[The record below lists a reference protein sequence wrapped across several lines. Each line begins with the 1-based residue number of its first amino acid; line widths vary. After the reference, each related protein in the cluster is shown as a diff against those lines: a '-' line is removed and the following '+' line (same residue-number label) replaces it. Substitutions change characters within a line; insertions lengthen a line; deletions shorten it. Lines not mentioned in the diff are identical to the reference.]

1 MKSLIGFLAL
11 ALCST
16 ASAYAADTHTQLAE
30 SIPANDSTLSSP
42 PAAFVFNF
50 SKPVR
55 FHDLEI
61 KKDDG
66 KSKPIGNL
74 PTAHAASLTVPAPS
88 LSPGH
93 YVLEWRVFTD
103 ESTALSGRVRFTVSA
118 EGVAALA
125 SPH

>member
-1 MKSLIGFLAL
+1 MKTLIGYFAL
-11 ALCST
+11 ALFST
-16 ASAYAADTHTQLAE
+16 TSAYAADTQLAE
-30 SIPANDSTLSSP
+30 STPANGSSVSSP

-55 FHDLEI
+55 FHDLNI

-66 KSKPIGNL
+66 KSTPIGNL
-74 PTAHAASLTVPAPS
+74 PTAHAASLSVPAPS

-93 YVLEWRVFTD
+93 YVIEWRVFTD
-103 ESTALSGRVRFTVSA
+103 ESTALRGRVRFTVLADS
-118 EGVAALA
+118 VAALP

>member
-1 MKSLIGFLAL
+1 MKTLIGFLAL
-11 ALCST
+11 ALFST
-16 ASAYAADTHTQLAE
+16 TSAYAADTQLAA
-30 SIPANDSTLSSP
+30 STPANDSTLSSP

-55 FHDLEI
+55 FHALDI

-66 KSKPIGNL
+66 KSTPIGNL

-103 ESTALSGRVRFTVSA
+103 ESIALRGRVRFTVSA

-125 SPH
+125 PPH

>member
-1 MKSLIGFLAL
+1 MKTLIGFVAL
-11 ALCST
+11 ALFST
-16 ASAYAADTHTQLAE
+16 ASAYAADTQLME
-30 SIPANDSTLSSP
+30 STPANDSTLSSP

-55 FHDLEI
+55 FHNLDI

-66 KSKPIGNL
+66 KSTPIGNL
-74 PTAHAASLTVPAPS
+74 PATHAASLTVAAPS

-103 ESTALSGRVRFTVSA
+103 ESTALRGHLRFTVSG
-118 EGVAALA
+118 EGVAALT
-125 SPH
+125 SQH

>member
-1 MKSLIGFLAL
+1 V
-11 ALCST
+11 
-16 ASAYAADTHTQLAE
+16 
-30 SIPANDSTLSSP
+30 SSP

-55 FHDLEI
+55 FHDLNI

-66 KSKPIGNL
+66 KSTPIGNL
-74 PTAHAASLTVPAPS
+74 PTAHAASLSVPAPS

-93 YVLEWRVFTD
+93 YVIEWRVFTD
-103 ESTALSGRVRFTVSA
+103 ESTALRGRVRFTVLADS
-118 EGVAALA
+118 VAALP

>member
-1 MKSLIGFLAL
+1 MKRLFLVLLSAAL
-11 ALCST
+11 FVT
-16 ASAYAADTHTQLAE
+16 TSAYAADTQLAE
-30 SIPANDSTLSSP
+30 STPANGSTLSAP

-55 FHDLEI
+55 FHDLDI

-66 KSKPIGNL
+66 KSTPIRNL
-74 PTAHAASLTVPAPS
+74 PTAHTATLTVPAPS
-88 LSPGH
+88 LSAGH

-118 EGVAALA
+118 EGVAA
-125 SPH
+125 